1 MRGEGHFGK
10 ALDSALASG
19 YSNDGCNVGVASG
32 LGGRMVGTAVKKR
45 GLCPPLVL
53 RIWLPWEQLAPL
65 ANVCLSVEPS
75 SAVML
80 YTETRVARL

>member
-19 YSNDGCNVGVASG
+19 CNVGGASG